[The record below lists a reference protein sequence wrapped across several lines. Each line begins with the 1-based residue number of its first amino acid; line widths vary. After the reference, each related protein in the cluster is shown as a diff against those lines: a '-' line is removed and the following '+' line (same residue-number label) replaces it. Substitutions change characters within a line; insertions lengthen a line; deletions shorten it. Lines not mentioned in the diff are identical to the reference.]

1 MSDGQPDDADRQDYR
16 QVFDRLAV
24 FLRDKRFAEGAEY
37 LRSYIARQRDPMA
50 RFEPMGDLAVVLE
63 VNGELSESLAVMRE
77 RTELAPDEPI
87 GWCALA
93 NWHVCHGADGTVNKP
108 DGERALQVIDHAIA
122 VAERTGG
129 AWLRHCLNDRARI
142 AKRVGN
148 WSVLED
154 TIRRILAIPDG
165 RNVPDTAIEVDFLR
179 HIPPGAV
186 DPDLVERLLAKHA
199 AAMARRN
206 ARQD

>member
-1 MSDGQPDDADRQDYR
+1 
-16 QVFDRLAV
+16 
-24 FLRDKRFAEGAEY
+24 
-37 LRSYIARQRDPMA
+37 
-50 RFEPMGDLAVVLE
+50 
-63 VNGELSESLAVMRE
+63 MRE

-129 AWLRHCLNDRARI
+129 AWLRHSLHDRARI

-148 WSVLED
+148 WSLLGVQNSR
-154 TIRRILAIPDG
+154 TLASPI
-165 RNVPDTAIEVDFLR
+165 
-179 HIPPGAV
+179 
-186 DPDLVERLLAKHA
+186 
-199 AAMARRN
+199 ARPVTPTENGSTTQR
-206 ARQD
+206 